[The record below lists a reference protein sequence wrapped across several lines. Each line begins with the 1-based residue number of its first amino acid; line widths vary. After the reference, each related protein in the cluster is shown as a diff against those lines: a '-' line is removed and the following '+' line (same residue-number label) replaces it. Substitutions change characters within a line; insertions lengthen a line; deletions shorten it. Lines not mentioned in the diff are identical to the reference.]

1 MSDQITDPAE
11 YLYQQTLELIQKQK
25 DLRSW
30 IDLMKDAGENTSS
43 LEVTWNNNQEKIK
56 RWKTALAARGKTF

>member
-56 RWKTALAARGKTF
+56 RWKTALAARGKPF